1 MNQAQR
7 DGSIAEKS
15 QAAAQK
21 RLEAVGVELAAAK
34 RGVFVGIGSNDRPRY
49 MLRGLLRTLV
59 LAPIP
64 VRGGWGLR
72 LNDATSPSGPDQAA
86 APKRRV
92 PDAKVTVML
101 PCVAA

>member
-34 RGVFVGIGSNDRPRY
+34 RGALLALAVQSLFAEVG
-49 MLRGLLRTLV
+49 
-59 LAPIP
+59 AF
-64 VRGGWGLR
+64 
-72 LNDATSPSGPDQAA
+72 A
-86 APKRRV
+86 
-92 PDAKVTVML
+92 
-101 PCVAA
+101 

>member
-49 MLRGLLRTLV
+49 MLRGLLRTWCWPQSLFAEV
-59 LAPIP
+59 GAF
-64 VRGGWGLR
+64 
-72 LNDATSPSGPDQAA
+72 A
-86 APKRRV
+86 
-92 PDAKVTVML
+92 
-101 PCVAA
+101 